1 MDDWGDEFGEPAKP
15 EKPKK
20 KKKSKS
26 QDIYD
31 LAAAR
36 AARDEG
42 MERVMEGEDEFKIQY
57 AMYVIKLPR
66 GWQGTGEDIRRAWN
80 GIRPHHVN
88 CWGACCN
95 AAIRHGLL
103 VKVPHAMRRPEAVKS
118 HGRPTHV
125 LRKP

>member
-1 MDDWGDEFGEPAKP
+1 MDWGDEFGELPKP
-15 EKPKK
+15 EKP

-36 AARDEG
+36 AARDAG

-57 AMYVIKLPR
+57 AMYVIKLPH
-66 GWQGTGEDIRRAWN
+66 GWQGTAEEIRRTWT

-95 AAIRHGLL
+95 AAIKQGML
-103 VKVPHAMRRPEAVKS
+103 VKVPFAMQRPEAVKS
-118 HGRPTHV
+118 HGRPIHV